1 MLEGYGASHLHHRM
15 TNRHSCVHRAAKEG
29 KLAPQQAAAQKKEV
43 AKMAATMQKFLQPQ
57 RKPPS
62 LAKPADQTGVEHRS
76 EDHGLGDLRPSTSHR
91 ERRSRDGGA
100 REGDEAES
108 DEQQPHRGGMGTGDA
123 GAAEA
128 RRLGVH
134 SSSSDDSA
142 RAAVSDGD
150 LWAAVLADDGHST
163 PRGTA
168 VGSGAG
174 KPGPAGLLHS
184 PGKRDRR
191 AAADADAA
199 VRGALQTSRAPAV
212 EGDSVEEVSL
222 LESPEKR
229 QKTPRTPA
237 AGPRPGATAVCSLHP
252 VDDVAVGE
260 QPRQPARLGNH
271 AAAAREGAAPS
282 GQPSAA
288 NFSIRQRKVQT
299 GSPGG
304 GRGRGRH
311 AAAAAGTQQIERF
324 LQRKP
329 VSGAAEGAPCR
340 AQQTSGHEGAPLNAA
355 EAVEKGT
362 PLTGT
367 AASAASPASVVDL
380 TQSASPQHDIP
391 RGSSTHAASTRG
403 GAAVALGSPSERC
416 SVERALEELL
426 QSRGAQLWPS
436 AAGRTPQTHC
446 GRALNFAT
454 PSTGG
459 DIVVDLATPPSSQP
473 VLD

>member
-1 MLEGYGASHLHHRM
+1 M
-15 TNRHSCVHRAAKEG
+15 
-29 KLAPQQAAAQKKEV
+29 APQQAAAQRKEV

-57 RKPPS
+57 RKQPS
-62 LAKPADQTGVEHRS
+62 VAKPAGQTGAGHCS
-76 EDHGLGDLRPSTSHR
+76 GDHGLGDLRPSASHR
-91 ERRSRDGGA
+91 ERRHSRDGGA
-100 REGDEAES
+100 QEGDEAES
-108 DEQQPHRGGMGTGDA
+108 DEQQPHRGGRGRGDA
-123 GAAEA
+123 GAVEA

-134 SSSSDDSA
+134 SSSSDDSG

-150 LWAAVLADDGHST
+150 QWAAVLADDGHST

-174 KPGPAGLLHS
+174 KPSPAGLLHS

-191 AAADADAA
+191 TAADADAA
-199 VRGALQTSRAPAV
+199 VRSALQTPRAPAV
-212 EGDSVEEVSL
+212 EGEFVEEVSL

-237 AGPRPGATAVCSLHP
+237 AGPRPGATATRSLHP
-252 VDDVAVGE
+252 VGDVAVGE
-260 QPRQPARLGNH
+260 QPRQPAGLGNH
-271 AAAAREGAAPS
+271 AAAVQEGAAPS

-304 GRGRGRH
+304 GRGRH

-324 LQRKP
+324 LQRRP
-329 VSGAAEGAPCR
+329 AVEGAPRR
-340 AQQTSGHEGAPLNAA
+340 AQQTDGHEGVLLNAA

-391 RGSSTHAASTRG
+391 RGFSTHAASTKG

-426 QSRGAQLWPS
+426 QSRGAQLRPS
-436 AAGRTPQTHC
+436 AAGRTPQTHR
-446 GRALNFAT
+446 GRALVFAT

-473 VLD
+473 ALD

>member
-1 MLEGYGASHLHHRM
+1 
-15 TNRHSCVHRAAKEG
+15 
-29 KLAPQQAAAQKKEV
+29 
-43 AKMAATMQKFLQPQ
+43 MAATLQKFLQPQ
-57 RKPPS
+57 RKQPT
-62 LAKPADQTGVEHRS
+62 LAKPADQTGAGHRFD
-76 EDHGLGDLRPSTSHR
+76 DHGLGDLRPSASQR
-91 ERRSRDGGA
+91 ERRSRDRGA
-100 REGDEAES
+100 PEGDAANS
-108 DEQQPHRGGMGTGDA
+108 DEQQPHQGGRGRGE
-123 GAAEA
+123 AAAVEA

-134 SSSSDDSA
+134 SSSSDDGG
-142 RAAVSDGD
+142 RAAVSEGD
-150 LWAAVLADDGHST
+150 QWAAVLADDGHST
-163 PRGTA
+163 PRGA
-168 VGSGAG
+168 AAGSGAG
-174 KPGPAGLLHS
+174 KPRPAGLLHS

-199 VRGALQTSRAPAV
+199 VRSALQTPRAPAV

-237 AGPRPGATAVCSLHP
+237 AGPRPGATAARSLHP
-252 VDDVAVGE
+252 LDDVAVGE
-260 QPRQPARLGNH
+260 QPGQPACLGNH
-271 AAAAREGAAPS
+271 AAAAQEGAAPS
-282 GQPSAA
+282 GQPFVA

-324 LQRKP
+324 LQRRP
-329 VSGAAEGAPCR
+329 AVEGAARR
-340 AQQTSGHEGAPLNAA
+340 AQQTDGHEGVLLNAA
-355 EAVEKGT
+355 EAVENGT

-391 RGSSTHAASTRG
+391 RGSLTHAASTRG

-426 QSRGAQLWPS
+426 QSRGAQVRPS
-436 AAGRTPQTHC
+436 AAARTPQMHR
-446 GRALNFAT
+446 GRALVFAT

-473 VLD
+473 ALD